1 MNDSVTLFEVGP
13 RDGLQNEKRLLTV
26 DQKVDLVNALSQTGL
41 TKIETGSFVSPKW
54 IPQMASSNEV
64 FAQISRSPSVI
75 YSALTPNLKGFE
87 AAIASDV
94 DEVAIFAAVSE
105 SFSQKNINCSIE
117 QSLERFEPI
126 MALAREYQIPV
137 RGYLSCVMG
146 CPYEGNVSAH
156 SVANLSKHLYELG
169 CYEISLGDT
178 IGVGNPRLT
187 KAMLEAVTQDV
198 PVENIAIHCHDTYGR
213 AIANICTALE
223 LGVRTIDSSVSGLGG
238 CPYAKGASGNV
249 STEDVIDLLDS
260 LGLDHGVN
268 LEKIIQVGQGI
279 SAQLERANQS
289 RVAKAY
295 SN

>member
-1 MNDSVTLFEVGP
+1 
-13 RDGLQNEKRLLTV
+13 
-26 DQKVDLVNALSQTGL
+26 
-41 TKIETGSFVSPKW
+41 
-54 IPQMASSNEV
+54 
-64 FAQISRSPSVI
+64 
-75 YSALTPNLKGFE
+75 
-87 AAIASDV
+87 V

-146 CPYEGNVSAH
+146 CPYEGSVSAH
-156 SVANLSKHLYELG
+156 SVANLSKQLYELG

-187 KAMLEAVTQDV
+187 KAMLEAVTQVV

-268 LEKIIQVGQGI
+268 LEKIIQVGEQI

>member
-1 MNDSVTLFEVGP
+1 MGSEMCI
-13 RDGLQNEKRLLTV
+13 RDR
-26 DQKVDLVNALSQTGL
+26 
-41 TKIETGSFVSPKW
+41 
-54 IPQMASSNEV
+54 
-64 FAQISRSPSVI
+64 
-75 YSALTPNLKGFE
+75 
-87 AAIASDV
+87 
-94 DEVAIFAAVSE
+94 
-105 SFSQKNINCSIE
+105 
-117 QSLERFEPI
+117 
-126 MALAREYQIPV
+126 
-137 RGYLSCVMG
+137 SCVMG
-146 CPYEGNVSAH
+146 CPYEGNVSAS
-156 SVANLSKHLYELG
+156 SVANLSKQLYELG
-169 CYEISLGDT
+169 CYEISLGDS
-178 IGVGNPRLT
+178 IGVGNPKLT
-187 KAMLEAVTQDV
+187 KTMLEAVTKDV
-198 PVENIAIHCHDTYGR
+198 PVEHIAIHCHDTYGR